1 MAHIGGAGPLSSRRA
16 QQQET
21 SVVESHFQGLLGDV
35 MVDDDRYRALCG
47 AFGYLQQQEW
57 PDLSSACYAGFGAPV
72 PGVAQETSNG
82 GNSFSCSGS
91 ASSGGGN
98 SRKRK
103 PDAHADA
110 KVKILCLRTVRACLC
125 RAAVCALRRYLC
137 TAAAVFD

>member
-1 MAHIGGAGPLSSRRA
+1 
-16 QQQET
+16 
-21 SVVESHFQGLLGDV
+21 